1 MTATANEKYRQLVQ
15 TLYSSQLH
23 FHLSETP
30 FSAQILLRK
39 KLLKDRTSESSPSF
53 HLQTE
58 TVHTKVLDLQKKLD
72 DSNEII
78 KILQAKSDQAES
90 KALKVYNEK
99 KLEIE
104 MLKNSIKKCNLEMR
118 NLKKDIDDE
127 KKLVRQKEKII
138 QKLEHKC
145 DNLITENKHVKT
157 ELCKVKNET
166 KKLSKNK
173 NTKQQ
178 PAKNLPVPT
187 HQTRKCG

>member
-15 TLYSSQLH
+15 TLCSSQLH

-39 KLLKDRTSESSPSF
+39 KLSKDRPSGSSPSF

-58 TVHTKVLDLQKKLD
+58 TAHTKVLALQKQLD

-78 KILQAKSDQAES
+78 KILQDKSDQAES

-104 MLKNSIKKCNLEMR
+104 TLKNCIKKCNLEMR

-127 KKLVRQKEKII
+127 QTLVKQKEKII

-145 DNLITENKHVKT
+145 DNLITENKHVT
-157 ELCKVKNET
+157 
-166 KKLSKNK
+166 SW
-173 NTKQQ
+173 
-178 PAKNLPVPT
+178 
-187 HQTRKCG
+187 G